1 MLISRYQIQ
10 ARKCYGHLG
19 CSCFQSAG
27 EANAETCALHAFS
40 IILLF
45 LQSPVSKGPC
55 KTFGTTAALTPKL
68 ESGSESTG
76 ESLQFVDFVVRSFE
90 FDPQLGSGCHSAVG
104 NLGNSMGNSMEIPS
118 FLILYDGETPC
129 ETPRCWGF
137 DSSKPEDPKDST
149 GRSVTLCIDDLGQ
162 L

>member
-1 MLISRYQIQ
+1 MDLVEDADSRYQIQ
-10 ARKCYGHLG
+10 KRKCYGHLG

-55 KTFGTTAALTPKL
+55 KTFGTTAALT
-68 ESGSESTG
+68 ESTG
-76 ESLQFVDFVVRSFE
+76 ESLHFVDFVVRSFE

-104 NLGNSMGNSMEIPS
+104 NLGNSMGNSINSE
-118 FLILYDGETPC
+118 L
-129 ETPRCWGF
+129 F
-137 DSSKPEDPKDST
+137 D
-149 GRSVTLCIDDLGQ
+149 TLRW
-162 L
+162 